1 MQSDGEPLS
10 AVELAENC
18 VFLLNA
24 GHETTTNLIGN
35 ALELFARFPDQ
46 RARQIADPALL
57 RTAIEEGRLRYES
70 SNQLGNPRHDA
81 RGRRSAA

>member
-1 MQSDGEPLS
+1 MS

-35 ALELFARFPDQ
+35 AIELLARFPDQ
-46 RARQIADPALL
+46 RARLIADPNCCAP
-57 RTAIEEGRLRYES
+57 TIEEVLRYES
-70 SNQLGNPRHDA
+70 SNQLGNRVTTA
-81 RGRRSAA
+81 RGRA